1 MTRISLPPIVA
12 PAFAQDG
19 VRPVNLRT
27 DLRPLADLIEL
38 VFADSIDSS
47 GRSAIREMRYLS
59 NLGYGLKLIARLN
72 ELALGISLGFVY
84 VLDGRLVGNVSVY
97 PASYP
102 SALGETWI
110 LANVGV
116 HPDCQRRGIANDL
129 LRASLE
135 MIRRRGAARVI
146 LQVNY
151 ENEPALRLYEGLG
164 FEYERAWLVW
174 RRSGFLR
181 SPLSM
186 TRAMDVDRWRP
197 SDWAAGIRT
206 GARRPPQPPRRAWLA
221 EAPAPGGIQAIP
233 LAPAAQPGRAQQR
246 RKDGRT
252 GYRDRLDPGVLL
264 GGKRAGLRQCSR
276 LALRRSGDRTSAF
289 CAGAAGQAGCAL
301 RPVNDCD

>member
-1 MTRISLPPIVA
+1 
-12 PAFAQDG
+12 
-19 VRPVNLRT
+19 
-27 DLRPLADLIEL
+27 
-38 VFADSIDSS
+38 
-47 GRSAIREMRYLS
+47 MRYLS

-197 SDWAAGIRT
+197 SDWAAEYELARAARPNSRGGLGWLKPLRRAAFRQSPWRRLRSLVALNSVERMVVRGTET
-206 GARRPPQPPRRAWLA
+206 GSILASCWVESGLGFGNVRAWLFA
-221 EAPAPGGIQAIP
+221 DPAIEHQPFAQALLDKLVARCDRSTIVIEHP
-233 LAPAAQPGRAQQR
+233 
-246 RKDGRT
+246 
-252 GYRDRLDPGVLL
+252 RDDAMVGDLLKARQFAVKRDLWHMRLDL
-264 GGKRAGLRQCSR
+264 
-276 LALRRSGDRTSAF
+276 
-289 CAGAAGQAGCAL
+289 
-301 RPVNDCD
+301 